1 MVAPTKSQAVCLLLY
16 IGHIAKCR
24 AVKYPHIKFLPI
36 LPCKALWE
44 GSFPLCGGMTAAKTE
59 FEVLFTQ
66 TELFDDSSVTRDV
79 LLLKVAEKV
88 SSLTNHLKKTSVAV
102 MVLRVVLKM
111 SVEGVDT
118 VGEDSDLH
126 LGRTGISLGELVLC
140 DDLLLN
146 FFGNHGF
153 FTFLNMIFVYS
164 AKRCDRSVRSENFV
178 SGNHTGLLYHIFFD
192 L

>member
-1 MVAPTKSQAVCLLLY
+1 MEIFVGCALSDRSDNV
-16 IGHIAKCR
+16 GHIAKCR
-24 AVKYPHIKFLPI
+24 AVKYPHIKFLPTS
-36 LPCKALWE
+36 LCKAPRE
-44 GSFPLCGGMTAAKTE
+44 GSFPFAAALPPQKRS
-59 FEVLFTQ
+59 EVLFAQ

-79 LLLKVAEKV
+79 LLLKVAEKI

-102 MVLRVVLKM
+102 MVLGVVLKM

-153 FTFLNMIFVYS
+153 FTFPNMILYIPRND
-164 AKRCDRSVRSENFV
+164 A
-178 SGNHTGLLYHIFFD
+178 SGR
-192 L
+192 